1 MDKKNIKFN
10 KRLGILAGILVVGV
24 AASVGNKVEFGIGTK
39 EYKKAEHI
47 PVLEEGQ
54 NADAVASWLQAS
66 EIEEHSTTANSI
78 RATMK
83 DTDVSKIVL
92 VNKEHPLAET
102 YSIDLKWLASGREQ
116 VASEI
121 YEPLMRMLSDG
132 TDQGL
137 SFVVASGYRSQEYQ
151 QKIWDDTIK
160 MWTRQGMS
168 EEEAAHEA
176 AKTLAYPGES
186 EHATG
191 LAVDIV
197 SEKYQLLDDGQNDT
211 EESKWLRENCA
222 QYGFILRYPPNKEDV
237 TGIHYE
243 SWHFRYVGSEVAKCI
258 MENGITLEE
267 YLEYAEK
274 ELEG

>member
-1 MDKKNIKFN
+1 MGNIKIN
-10 KRLGILAGILVVGV
+10 KRLAAAVGILTV
-24 AASVGNKVEFGIGTK
+24 AIVAVTGNKIEFGMGTK
-39 EYKKAEHI
+39 EYKKEEHHPI
-47 PVLEEGQ
+47 LKQGQ
-54 NADAVASWLQAS
+54 NADAVAPWNEAN
-66 EIEEHSTTANSI
+66 EMESTTVSSI

-83 DTDVSKIVL
+83 ESNVNKIVL
-92 VNKEHPLAET
+92 VNKQHPLEKG

-121 YEPLMRMLSDG
+121 YESLVHMLSDG

-137 SFVVASGYRSQEYQ
+137 SFVVASGYRSEEYQ
-151 QKIWDDTIK
+151 QKIWDDTIR

-168 EEEAAHEA
+168 EKEAAEEAA
-176 AKTLAYPGES
+176 KSLAYPGES

-197 SEKYQLLDDGQNDT
+197 SEEYQLLDEKQHDT
-211 EESKWLRENCA
+211 QESTWLRENCA

-243 SWHFRYVGSEVAKCI
+243 SWHFRYVGPEVAKCI

-267 YLEYAEK
+267 YLEIAQKQLEK
-274 ELEG
+274 